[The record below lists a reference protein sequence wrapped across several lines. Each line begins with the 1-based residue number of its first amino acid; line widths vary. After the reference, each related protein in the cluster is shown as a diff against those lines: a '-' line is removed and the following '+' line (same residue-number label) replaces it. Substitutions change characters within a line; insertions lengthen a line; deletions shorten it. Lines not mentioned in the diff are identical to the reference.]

1 MQKTIFL
8 WSTNPSKIADYE
20 AFISDYSVC
29 RPQDLYLHIAVE
41 ENTYS
46 LLENSQHKALA
57 RAKASG
63 LPTLAEDTW
72 LFVNALDGKP
82 WVSVKTWGGELKA
95 PLSEQEFLNF
105 IIQKFQTLE
114 DRSCYFLTMLSLAFP
129 DGTVVSIS
137 HKIGGII
144 DLSKADQ
151 EFESGYPMGALFVAE
166 GNTKSRAQLTLTER
180 RHVMLPFVT
189 KINQLLRQYDD
200 KIQETQSKER
210 K

>member
-8 WSTNPSKIADYE
+8 WSTNPSKILDYE
-20 AFISDYSVC
+20 AFINIYKLYT
-29 RPQDLYLHIAVE
+29 PQDLDIQIEVE

-63 LPTLAEDTW
+63 FPTLAEDTW
-72 LFVNALDGKP
+72 FFVHALGGKP

-114 DRSCYFLTMLSLAFP
+114 DRSCYFLTVLSLAFP

-144 DLSKADQ
+144 DPSKADQ
-151 EFESGYPMGALFVAE
+151 EFESGYPMGVLFVAE

-200 KIQETQSKER
+200 KIQETQSKE
-210 K
+210 KK